1 MKAKLIFAVLLPAVL
16 LSSCIVKSLHPFYTE
31 EAVVFRQELIGSWTD
46 QDAGKWEIR
55 QSKKKKNA
63 YEITLNKDEAS
74 AVFIAHLFR
83 LNNTL
88 YLDFFPESDNAAT
101 VDLFNLH
108 LIPSHSLARIRLSG
122 NSLIGIEW
130 LNEEWLSELF
140 AQNRVRIRHEV
151 VQDYADKEEKMYI
164 LTASTEELQK
174 FILKYGHEPEAFRG
188 KSEVVMNLKR
198 VP

>member
-1 MKAKLIFAVLLPAVL
+1 MKAKLIFAVLLPAAL

-31 EAVVFRQELIGSWTD
+31 ESVVFRQDLTGTWTD
-46 QDAGKWEIR
+46 QDAVRWEIR
-55 QSKKKKNA
+55 QSKKKKNS
-63 YEITLNKDEAS
+63 YEITLTQGEAS

-88 YLDFFPESDNAAT
+88 YLDFLPESDNAPT

-108 LIPSHSLARIRLSG
+108 LIASHSLARIRISG
-122 NSLIGIEW
+122 NSLIGVEW
-130 LNEEWLSELF
+130 LNEGWLADLF
-140 AQNRVRIRHEV
+140 AQNRIRIRHEV
-151 VQDYADKEEKMYI
+151 VQYYGDEDEMMYI

-188 KSEVVMNLKR
+188 EWEVVMNLKR